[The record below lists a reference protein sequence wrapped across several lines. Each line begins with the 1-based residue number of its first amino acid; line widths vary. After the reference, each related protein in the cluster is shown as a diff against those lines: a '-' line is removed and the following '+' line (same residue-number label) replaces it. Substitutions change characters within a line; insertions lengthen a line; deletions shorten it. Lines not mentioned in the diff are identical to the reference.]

1 MGRSAHGS
9 NGVGTGLGMM
19 SVVDASIE
27 SRSGRLR
34 KYRRFLERSRYY
46 ITTNGGLTTNE
57 FLHSDSE
64 NIGEETKSIH
74 F

>member
-46 ITTNGGLTTNE
+46 ITTE
-57 FLHSDSE
+57 D
-64 NIGEETKSIH
+64 
-74 F
+74 